1 MTKQGQL
8 MSAAQFGNLAKV
20 KQLVKS
26 GVDINANQDEAL
38 MMSAANGHLEIVKYL
53 LKKKCKYSCRL

>member
-8 MSAAQFGNLAKV
+8 MSAAQFGNLTKV